1 MSSKEHESGA
11 APESEPTPY
20 YKAARF
26 ARQRDAWAAYSG
38 LQRTIFDSDC
48 DLSSYRLQLDRVWY
62 VAVLG
67 EPPADDVVTRLDAL
81 LSTGEPSTLP
91 PGVVR
96 VLQARRA
103 SAVASGSPWIER
115 HYRPNK

>member
-11 APESEPTPY
+11 TSEGEATPY

-26 ARQRDAWAAYSG
+26 TRERTAWEAYSE
-38 LQRTIFDSDC
+38 LQRTIFDAAC
-48 DLSSYRLQLDRVWY
+48 DLSSYRLQLDRIWH

-67 EPPADDVVTRLDAL
+67 EPPSDDVATRLDAVL
-81 LSTGEPSTLP
+81 ATGEPSTLP

-96 VLQARRA
+96 VLQGRRA